1 MSILIFVSLLTKI
14 YLILQLQIELETLT
28 GGGVDAND
36 SSQGAGSTDA
46 PEDEIDAA
54 LSELQVQLEGG
65 PPARPDITH
74 VPELAGY
81 LKYRG

>member
-1 MSILIFVSLLTKI
+1 MKLIKKF
-14 YLILQLQIELETLT
+14 QLQIELQTLA

-36 SSQGAGSTDA
+36 GSASAAA

>member
-1 MSILIFVSLLTKI
+1 MSIFKSFTSL
-14 YLILQLQIELETLT
+14 QFQVQIELQTLA
-28 GGGVDAND
+28 GGSIDAAD
-36 SSQGAGSTDA
+36 GAHNISASA

-54 LSELQVQLEGG
+54 LSELQAQLEGG

-81 LKYRG
+81 LKYLK